1 MRPGVVSITGLA
13 FPLRRVRRISSWFVA
28 ATCKGERMRIRG
40 RVTGALPHA
49 SVERRRMVTY
59 VLHRS
64 QHDRRPV
71 DDVARGR
78 AGAPVHIACDVR
90 GSGCLQVP
98 ASAGVPD
105 RVSITYLANLDDA
118 RREPQTPGGTDRA
131 DLILRVPWPWLRA
144 DEMRLVDAH
153 VARPSA
159 SLAVPVE
166 PDDTEI
172 AFAMLERLG
181 SPWVAIPAGED
192 AAAWFEALCR
202 LAALWCRRH
211 GARTVVEPLRTLLA
225 KALSPPGC
233 DEWSFVVIDGAS
245 GAHVGEGSWTPS
257 VHAVL
262 TAAPEQATPAFL
274 AACLEVDRAVL
285 ERFVSLVGR
294 ETREAIVAASRVT
307 VCEPARG

>member
-1 MRPGVVSITGLA
+1 
-13 FPLRRVRRISSWFVA
+13 
-28 ATCKGERMRIRG
+28 MRIKG
-40 RVTGALPHA
+40 RVTGAIRHA
-49 SVERRRMVTY
+49 SAARRRMVTY
-59 VLHRS
+59 VLHRP
-64 QHDRRPV
+64 QGDRRTT
-71 DDVARGR
+71 DDAARDR

-90 GSGCLQVP
+90 GSGCLPLP
-98 ASAGVPD
+98 AGAGVPD

-118 RREPQTPGGTDRA
+118 RHERHAFGDTNRA

-144 DEMRLVDAH
+144 DEVRLIEAH
-153 VARPSA
+153 VAWPSA

-166 PDDTEI
+166 ADETET

-181 SPWVAIPAGED
+181 SPWVAVPAAED

-245 GAHVGEGSWTPS
+245 GAQVREGSWTPS

-262 TAAPEQATPAFL
+262 TAAPERATPAFL

-285 ERFVSLVGR
+285 GQFLSLVGR
-294 ETREAIVAASRVT
+294 ETREAIVAASRVA